1 MGYCVVKNNDRYI
14 YNLVEIVC
22 DEETD
27 IAGLP
32 TTFSPGSKAFVIE
45 TSSNYMLSTNKVWK
59 KYVQINT
66 GTDGT
71 EASIASLT
79 NKVNE
84 IEDNALYKAE

>member
-22 DEETD
+22 DAETD

-66 GTDGT
+66 GT